1 MISGLHVIRHQ
12 ITALKRNDSGDW
24 CGLAVFPQSE
34 DTGISGLVDRNVFYK
49 DYNEA
54 KDIANENTVMTKS
67 EAINVV
73 LGNCRRRDRVPGK
86 EK

>member
-12 ITALKRNDSGDW
+12 ITAPYRNDSA
-24 CGLAVFPQSE
+24 GLGVGWQYSSKAKIP
-34 DTGISGLVDRNVFYK
+34 GISGLVDRNVFYK

-54 KDIANENTVMTKS
+54 KDIAKENTVMTKS

-73 LGNCRRRDRVPGK
+73 WELQKQRSGT
-86 EK
+86 